1 MPQIIKYLFIL
12 ITLVA
17 SFACEREY
25 SYNTGAKAFEFS
37 VDTLMFDTVFSEVG
51 SATLNFKIYNP
62 HPEDFIID
70 KVELAGGEESEFR
83 LNINGYP
90 DNKVENLQI
99 NANDSLFIFVDVTIT
114 PDETNNPF
122 IVNDSIIVVSGGLN
136 QQVQLLAYGQNVELL
151 DKYHITESTIFTN
164 ERPYLIRDYV
174 VVDENVNL
182 TIESGVHIHFH
193 NNASFI
199 VFGSMQVDGT
209 FEEPVLFQGHRLEE
223 FYRTTPGQWDKIHFM
238 PGSKDNSINF
248 AEVKNSIMGVVVD
261 SVGLGTDNPFVIDN
275 TIIDHASKYGL
286 IAQNSNITASNLVI
300 GHCGIHSLALTF
312 GGTYN
317 FYHSTIANYFSIRNF
332 NRNTPALLLNNY
344 FIDEDQN
351 EIVNPLLEANFY
363 NSIIYG
369 YNSNEVGFDFKENGG
384 GEASAYNYYFES
396 SAIKSGDTDISNEGH
411 FFNVIANTNPNFIDS
426 SESNFQLDTLSVCK
440 DAANIE
446 ISKSYPTDILN
457 NNRLNDQNPD
467 MGAYERIE
475 EN

>member
-1 MPQIIKYLFIL
+1 MTRIIKYLFIL
-12 ITLVA
+12 TVFVA
-17 SFACEREY
+17 GFSCEREY

-37 VDTLMFDTVFSEVG
+37 VDTLMFDTVFSEIG

-70 KVELAGGEESEFR
+70 KIELAGGDVSEFR
-83 LNINGYP
+83 LNINGFA
-90 DNKVENLQI
+90 DNKVENLRI
-99 NANDSLFIFVDVTIT
+99 NANDSLYVFVDVTIK

-122 IVNDSIIVVSGGLN
+122 VVNDSIIVVSGALN
-136 QQVQLLAYGQNVELL
+136 QQVQLLAYGQNVEVL
-151 DKYHITESTIFTN
+151 KKHHITESTTFTN
-164 ERPYLIRDYV
+164 EKPYLIFDYA

-182 TIESGVHIHFH
+182 TIESGTSIHLH
-193 NNASFI
+193 NDASLI

-223 FYRTTPGQWDKIHFM
+223 FYKETPGQWNKIHFM

-248 AEVKNSIMGVVVD
+248 AEVKNSIMGIVVD
-261 SVGLGTDNPFVIDN
+261 SVGLGNDQPFAIDN
-275 TIIDHASKYGL
+275 TLIDHASKYGL

-317 FYHSTIANYFSIRNF
+317 FYHSTIANYFSLRNF
-332 NRNTPALLLNNY
+332 FRNTPALLLNNY
-344 FIDEDQN
+344 FIDDDET
-351 EIVNPLLEANFY
+351 EIINPLLEANFY

-369 YNSNEVGFDFKENGG
+369 NNTNEIGLDFKEYGG
-384 GEASAYNYYFES
+384 DNASAYNYYFES
-396 SAIKSGDTDISNEGH
+396 SAIKSGSTDISNEEH
-411 FFNVIANTNPNFIDS
+411 FKDVIANTNPNFIA
-426 SESNFQLDTLSVCK
+426 EKEFNYQLDTLSICK
-440 DAANIE
+440 DAANVE
-446 ISKSYPTDILN
+446 ISENYPTDILN
-457 NNRLNDQNPD
+457 TSRLNDQGPD